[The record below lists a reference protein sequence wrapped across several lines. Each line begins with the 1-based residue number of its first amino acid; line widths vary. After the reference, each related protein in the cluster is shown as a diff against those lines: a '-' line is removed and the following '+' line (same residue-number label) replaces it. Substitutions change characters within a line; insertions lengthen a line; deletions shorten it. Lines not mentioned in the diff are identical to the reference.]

1 MSHNSVNNKR
11 IAKNTIILYGR
22 MFLMMVISL
31 YTSRV
36 ILNALGVEDYG
47 VNNVVAGFVSM
58 FSIVTASLTTA
69 ISRFITIE
77 IGKGDEKQLNK
88 IFCTS
93 INVQLML
100 ICFLL
105 ILMETFGLWFLNNK
119 LIIPDDRI
127 LAANWVYQLSVFS
140 FIINLLSVPYNAL
153 IVAHEKM
160 SAFAYISLF
169 DAIAKLFVAYVLIY
183 NPIDRLIYYSVL
195 VFLIVN
201 IQRVI
206 YTLYCKRNFPES
218 RFKFI
223 FDKNVTYNIFGFA
236 GWNFL
241 GQSSYI
247 INTQGI
253 NILINL
259 FFGVTVNAARGIA
272 ISVDTA
278 MRQFVANFFMA
289 INPQITKSYVIGNYT
304 SYIMLLVAIP
314 IIIEAQYILEL
325 WLGNVPEYA
334 VIFTQFTVV
343 NIFFD
348 LIFCNSIITAIY
360 AKGDIRNY
368 QIYMTISSII
378 VFPITLI
385 CYYQGLPPETSYVI
399 FLIDFIFQI
408 FVRLLLAKHLIKLPP
423 LEYLKNVFLRF
434 IPIVCLAVIVPLVIH
449 NCMKESLYRLIILT
463 LLSLLI
469 TILLEYFIGL
479 TRIEKIYVTNY
490 IKQIPRKFIR

>member
-1 MSHNSVNNKR
+1 
-11 IAKNTIILYGR
+11 
-22 MFLMMVISL
+22 
-31 YTSRV
+31 
-36 ILNALGVEDYG
+36 
-47 VNNVVAGFVSM
+47 
-58 FSIVTASLTTA
+58 
-69 ISRFITIE
+69 
-77 IGKGDEKQLNK
+77 
-88 IFCTS
+88 
-93 INVQLML
+93 
-100 ICFLL
+100 
-105 ILMETFGLWFLNNK
+105 
-119 LIIPDDRI
+119 
-127 LAANWVYQLSVFS
+127 
-140 FIINLLSVPYNAL
+140 
-153 IVAHEKM
+153 M
-160 SAFAYISLF
+160 SAKYA
-169 DAIAKLFVAYVLIY
+169 
-183 NPIDRLIYYSVL
+183 
-195 VFLIVN
+195 
-201 IQRVI
+201 
-206 YTLYCKRNFPES
+206 
-218 RFKFI
+218 
-223 FDKNVTYNIFGFA
+223 
-236 GWNFL
+236 
-241 GQSSYI
+241 
-247 INTQGI
+247 
-253 NILINL
+253 
-259 FFGVTVNAARGIA
+259 
-272 ISVDTA
+272 
-278 MRQFVANFFMA
+278 
-289 INPQITKSYVIGNYT
+289 